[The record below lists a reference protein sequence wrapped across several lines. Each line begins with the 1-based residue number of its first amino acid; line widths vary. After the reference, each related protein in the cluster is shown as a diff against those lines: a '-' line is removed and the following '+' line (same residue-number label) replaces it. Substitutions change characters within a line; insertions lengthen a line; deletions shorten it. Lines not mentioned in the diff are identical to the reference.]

1 MPRPF
6 LTNSD
11 GHRPVCLRCQQAS
24 RNCQWSNRS
33 PREQQSRS
41 PTTPDQSLTTRPRSA
56 EYVSTKD
63 PEAALRNPHIA
74 TIFRYY
80 IEHLAG
86 WYDLNDVK
94 RHFGDIV
101 PSCAR
106 RNSLLLSAI
115 LAFVAA
121 SQSSSFLKKDLW
133 DLAESYH
140 LESVQALLQLTENPD
155 EFRTGETLAAIC
167 LLRSYEIISQNVSC
181 QNHLQGSYSLLASR
195 PAGLEAGLLSAG
207 FWNYLREDITVA
219 LIEKRSLMIELSRE
233 HLPPTVE
240 GEDDLANRITY
251 LLGKVINR
259 CLNQDASPLEQH
271 EWHSLGDEL
280 DTWRA
285 SLPASFEP
293 IGTPG
298 LYGQS
303 NFPCLWTVSGWHAS
317 SLQYYHTA
325 LAILSIA
332 EPMQT
337 GMNTLQQIQLINNFE
352 KKLNHHAVQVSAL
365 AIFSNS
371 APLWVNSF
379 GPISF
384 CGPWLRDSQ
393 RVHELIE
400 ETRKWGSK
408 TGWPVASIV
417 ESLSRSGTRG

>member
-1 MPRPF
+1 MDIDPCVF
-6 LTNSD
+6 AANKLLEIAN
-11 GHRPVCLRCQQAS
+11 
-24 RNCQWSNRS
+24 
-33 PREQQSRS
+33 
-41 PTTPDQSLTTRPRSA
+41 QSLTTRPRSA

-63 PEAALRNPHIA
+63 PEKALQDPHIA
-74 TIFRYY
+74 AIFRYY

-115 LAFVAA
+115 LAFAAA

-133 DLAESYH
+133 NLAESYH
-140 LESVQALLQLTENPD
+140 LESVQTLLQLTENPD

-167 LLRSYEIISQNVSC
+167 LLRSYEIISRNVSC

-195 PAGLEAGLLSAG
+195 PTGLETGLLSAG

-219 LIEKRSLMIELSRE
+219 LIEKRSLMIELSQE

-259 CLNQDASPLEQH
+259 CLNQDSSPLEQH
-271 EWHSLGDEL
+271 EWHSLNDEL
-280 DTWRA
+280 DAWRA

-293 IGTPG
+293 IRTPG
-298 LYGQS
+298 LMRELTAS
-303 NFPCLWTVSGWHAS
+303 AS

-332 EPMQT
+332 EPMQA
-337 GMNTLQQIQLINNFE
+337 GMNTLQQIQRINDFE
-352 KKLNHHAVQVSAL
+352 KKLDHHSVQVSAL

-371 APLWVNSF
+371 APVWVNSF

-417 ESLSRSGTRG
+417 ESLSRSETRG

>member
-6 LTNSD
+6 LTNI
-11 GHRPVCLRCQQAS
+11 
-24 RNCQWSNRS
+24 SNADPERLNVMDID
-33 PREQQSRS
+33 PCVFAAKKLLEIAN
-41 PTTPDQSLTTRPRSA
+41 QSLTTRARSA

-63 PEAALRNPHIA
+63 PEKALRDPQIA
-74 TIFRYY
+74 AIFRYY

-86 WYDLNDVK
+86 CPFLCAEK
-94 RHFGDIV
+94 LASSQRHSTF
-101 PSCAR
+101 A
-106 RNSLLLSAI
+106 
-115 LAFVAA
+115 AA

-133 DLAESYH
+133 DVAESYH

-167 LLRSYEIISQNVSC
+167 LLRSYEIISQNISC

-195 PAGLEAGLLSAG
+195 PAGLETGLLSAG

-219 LIEKRSLMIELSRE
+219 LIEKRSLMIELSHE
-233 HLPPTVE
+233 QLPPTIE
-240 GEDDLANRITY
+240 GEDDHANRITY

-259 CLNQDASPLEQH
+259 CLDQDASPLEHH
-271 EWHSLGDEL
+271 EWHSLSGEL
-280 DTWRA
+280 GTWRA

-293 IGTPG
+293 IDTPG

-303 NFPCLWTVSGWHAS
+303 SFPCLWTVSGWHAS

-325 LAILSIA
+325 LAILSVA

-337 GMNTLQQIQLINNFE
+337 TMNTLQQIDRINDFE
-352 KKLNHHAVQVSAL
+352 KKLDHHAIQVSAL

-371 APLWVNSF
+371 APVWVNSF

-384 CGPWLRDSQ
+384 CGPWLKDS
-393 RVHELIE
+393 RRIHELIE
-400 ETRKWGSK
+400 ETRRWGSK
-408 TGWPVASIV
+408 TGWPVMSIV
-417 ESLSRSGTRG
+417 ESLSRSGTLG

>member
-1 MPRPF
+1 M
-6 LTNSD
+6 
-11 GHRPVCLRCQQAS
+11 
-24 RNCQWSNRS
+24 
-33 PREQQSRS
+33 
-41 PTTPDQSLTTRPRSA
+41 
-56 EYVSTKD
+56 
-63 PEAALRNPHIA
+63 
-74 TIFRYY
+74 
-80 IEHLAG
+80 
-86 WYDLNDVK
+86 
-94 RHFGDIV
+94 
-101 PSCAR
+101 
-106 RNSLLLSAI
+106 
-115 LAFVAA
+115 
-121 SQSSSFLKKDLW
+121 
-133 DLAESYH
+133 
-140 LESVQALLQLTENPD
+140 
-155 EFRTGETLAAIC
+155 
-167 LLRSYEIISQNVSC
+167 
-181 QNHLQGSYSLLASR
+181 LASR

-219 LIEKRSLMIELSRE
+219 LIEKRSLMIELSQE

-303 NFPCLWTVSGWHAS
+303 NFPCLWTVSGWHGISTSYPLMYGIRELTISAS

-371 APLWVNSF
+371 APVWVNSF

-384 CGPWLRDSQ
+384 CWSY
-393 RVHELIE
+393 
-400 ETRKWGSK
+400 
-408 TGWPVASIV
+408 A
-417 ESLSRSGTRG
+417 